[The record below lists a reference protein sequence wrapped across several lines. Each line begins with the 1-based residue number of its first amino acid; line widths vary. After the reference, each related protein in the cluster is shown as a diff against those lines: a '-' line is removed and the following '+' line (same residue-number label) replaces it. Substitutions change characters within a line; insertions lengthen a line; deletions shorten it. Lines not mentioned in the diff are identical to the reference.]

1 MIKNIV
7 NFFKKLLGNKSS
19 DINNTNIKNNFSTVV
34 DPKLIL
40 FEAFS
45 GKSYSDTPKAIY
57 KYMQDSEDF
66 SNYHFVWAF
75 TDTNK
80 HGSFPDN
87 TDLVEYRSKEYF
99 EYCKKAGAVITNTL
113 LDSSVDLKEDQ
124 QYILCHNTPFKKIG
138 CDAGGTQ
145 SGYKIESE
153 KITALLSNSRYCTE
167 KLISAFD
174 LKESGRENI
183 IIEKGAPRNCALIS
197 YSEDNTAQIKRRLG
211 LPNDKKI
218 ILYCPNQLDS
228 LADLESIRKN
238 CGDDFVLLFY
248 TRFKEHS
255 ISMKKYTGYVFDMS
269 DYDDIND
276 LFIISD
282 MMLTDYSDVIFD
294 YAALDRPMIFYF
306 NDVNTNDLYFGT
318 AMLPGFTV
326 QSQENLEE
334 ALSRVL
340 NDMRSGGNGLLRY
353 SAAMK
358 AFRKKFST
366 YDCENCTCEIVKKIF
381 NNS

>member
-1 MIKNIV
+1 MIKNIID
-7 NFFKKLLGNKSS
+7 FFKKLLGNKSS
-19 DINNTNIKNNFSTVV
+19 DNDNPNKEAVLSTAA

-45 GKSYSDTPKAIY
+45 GKSYSDSPKAIY
-57 KYMQDSEDF
+57 EYMQSSADF
-66 SNYHFVWAF
+66 DDHHFVWAF
-75 TDTNK
+75 TDVNK

-87 TDLVEYRSKEYF
+87 TDLIEYRSKEYF
-99 EYCKKAGAVITNTL
+99 EYCTKAGAVITNTM

-124 QYILCHNTPFKKIG
+124 KYILCHNTPFKKIG
-138 CDAGGTQ
+138 CDADDTQ
-145 SGYKIESE
+145 NRYKTESE
-153 KITALLSNSRYCTE
+153 RITALLSNSRYCTE

-174 LKESGRENI
+174 LKASGRENI
-183 IIEKGAPRNCALIS
+183 VIEKGAPRNCTLFS
-197 YSEDNTAQIKRRLG
+197 YNDDMAIQIKSRLG

-238 CGDDFVLLFY
+238 CGDDFAVLFY
-248 TRFKEHS
+248 THFEEHS
-255 ISMKKYTGYVFDMS
+255 INLKKYTGYVFDVS

-282 MMLTDYSDVIFD
+282 MLLTDYSDVIFD

-326 QSQENLEE
+326 QSQEKLEE

-340 NDMRSGGNGLLRY
+340 NDMRIGGNGLLRY

-358 AFRKKFST
+358 AFRKRFSP
-366 YDCENCTCEIVKKIF
+366 YDCENCTSEIVKDIF
-381 NNS
+381 KST